1 MNDNVCVSCG
11 GYAPEGHML
20 CYNCRMESDPN
31 RKMTLKVN
39 VKIDWFSKVH
49 EFVKLATLCPGEV
62 YFVGDDYRVSGKSL
76 MGAYSLDITKPI
88 VAEFYGEVP
97 TEVLEKIKEFIIE
110 EE

>member
-1 MNDNVCVSCG
+1 MNDNICVSCG

-49 EFVKLATLCPGEV
+49 EFVKLATLCPEKCIWLAMIIEC
-62 YFVGDDYRVSGKSL
+62 RVSR
-76 MGAYSLDITKPI
+76 
-88 VAEFYGEVP
+88 
-97 TEVLEKIKEFIIE
+97 
-110 EE
+110 